1 MIKYYEIWS
10 LHLQNSLDWSGCE
23 KKFPNTRIAN
33 VFGKLQIK
41 IINFIENCESNFL
54 MIKYFFPSELLY
66 LLYFLDLKW
75 EAKVMAQITTK
86 VNSLTAI
93 RARINRRFDNLF
105 TLVLNNTILFYFHIK
120 VTYIFGLVP

>member
-1 MIKYYEIWS
+1 MKFGVFISKIHS
-10 LHLQNSLDWSGCE
+10 IGQGA
-23 KKFPNTRIAN
+23 KKSFPIRELRT

-54 MIKYFFPSELLY
+54 MIKYFFPSQLLY

-75 EAKVMAQITTK
+75 EAKVMAQRTTK
-86 VNSLTAI
+86 VNSLIAI